1 MSQYGSASKNPP
13 WARNTDVSNVTVQ
26 QQLQSQMINQLGQQ
40 VMYQQQSQVFQPPM
54 GLQQVANSNML
65 PQLNQSSVNL
75 PGLNTAQLYGQSST
89 VSYPVPRAL
98 NSTAFGAGPV
108 TQQLP
113 PNQQPPSNQPPKQRV
128 FTGTVTKV
136 HDNFGFVDEDVFFQ
150 MSCCVKGSN
159 PQIGD
164 RVLVEASFN
173 PNMPFKWNA
182 TRLQVLSLQNQG
194 PAPVARKGFSDA
206 PNNYSSVPPPVV
218 DRSDDIGMNNFS
230 RSRSPRR
237 DRIRREADS
246 REENDDRKR
255 RRDSNDRS
263 NRDRDRERDRERERE
278 RERDRDRDR
287 ERERERERDKDKEK
301 GSTRSPSVR
310 KRSKSPRK
318 RRVRPAPRYMV
329 HVPKIALDVPDADV
343 LELRRR
349 YSNMYIPSDFFLS
362 NFRWVD
368 AFPPNNPFTMDQ
380 PCSFHIMHRDTEP
393 LTDNAALLDPP
404 DADYLF
410 SAKVMLMSMPQMGEF
425 LKKCCQMSE
434 DIDPESEAEGRDF
447 VHPTRLVNFLVGL
460 RGKNETMAIGGPWS
474 PSLDGPNPEKD
485 PQVLIRTAIRN
496 CQALTGID
504 LSTCTQWYRFLEIY
518 YRRGE
523 TTHKGKLVA
532 ARVETVVLFLPDVWS
547 CVPTRLEWDGLHLNY
562 KRQLDRKLKAL
573 LQIDYDEDAATV
585 DEKESEEAS
594 VIKREPTPWNRLD
607 TKSLKVSEL
616 REELEARS
624 MSSKGLKNQ
633 LLARLQKA
641 LKSEQEAEE
650 KGVPEEIVPEVPK
663 EVEKTVD
670 KMEDDE
676 NKKKEDEERKKQ
688 VEKEKVV
695 LEKRYEL
702 PDHPHVIVHPNKL
715 AKSGKFDCTNMSL
728 SLLLDYRQDDTKEH
742 SFEVSI
748 FAELFNEMLMRDY
761 GFRIYKSLYEA
772 AEKVREEEREKE
784 RKKKEEKEKKEKEE
798 KEKPVK
804 EGDDKE
810 ESEKEPDA
818 EKITEDLSEQ
828 EVSQDGD
835 KRSRDGRE
843 EREDKD
849 KKDKDRDS
857 KDREKKKK
865 EKMMTI
871 NPQLLLAF
879 VYFDQSHCGYILDK
893 DVEELMYALGLN
905 LSRAQVR
912 RLVQSVLSKDLK
924 DSRENREALFYRRL
938 TDKPKP
944 EENGTIENSAEEPAN
959 DIKSNDIEVPLVGN
973 RSLLPIFT
981 LNDSGSPPSKR
992 ARIDRSEQASNV
1004 AEGFVMFKGGLLDVE
1019 KLTEQLKRSEKARVD
1034 TEAILI
1040 SLREELSSTKKSA
1053 ESASS
1058 TVQELTTKVEQ
1069 LNDQLF
1075 TTTEQLN
1082 STQAKSEMYVSTL
1095 KGIQDNINRVLPAV
1109 SPKNE
1114 NCSDMAIKDEPSS

>member
-13 WARNTDVSNVTVQ
+13 WARSTDVSNVSVQ
-26 QQLQSQMINQLGQQ
+26 QQIQSQMINQLGQQ
-40 VMYQQQSQVFQPPM
+40 VMYQQQSPVFQPPM
-54 GLQQVANSNML
+54 GLQQVPNNNMMS
-65 PQLNQSSVNL
+65 PLNQSSVGL
-75 PGLNTAQLYGQSST
+75 PGLNTAQMYGQSNT

-98 NSTAFGAGPV
+98 NSSAFGTPPV
-108 TQQLP
+108 TQQMP
-113 PNQQPPSNQPPKQRV
+113 PSQQPPTTQPPKQRV

-159 PQIGD
+159 PNIGD

-182 TRLQVLSLQNQG
+182 TRLQVLPMQGQGQGAQG
-194 PAPVARKGFSDA
+194 PAARKSFSDA
-206 PNNYSSVPPPVV
+206 PSYNAVPAPVERNN
-218 DRSDDIGMNNFS
+218 DIGHGNFA

-237 DRIRREADS
+237 DRTRRDADT
-246 REENDDRKR
+246 RDVDDDRKR

-263 NRDRDRERDRERERE
+263 KERDRERE
-278 RERDRDRDR
+278 RDRDR

-349 YSNMYIPSDFFLS
+349 YSNMYVPSDFFLS

-368 AFPPNNPFTMDQ
+368 AFPPNTPFTMDR
-380 PCSFHIMHRDTEP
+380 PCSFHVMHRDTDQVTEN
-393 LTDNAALLDPP
+393 NAQLDPP

-434 DIDPESEAEGRDF
+434 DIDPESDGEGRDF

-485 PQVLIRTAIRN
+485 PKVLIRTAIRN

-518 YRRGE
+518 YRRSE
-523 TTHKGKLVA
+523 TTHKGKLLP

-585 DEKESEEAS
+585 DEKDSDEAA
-594 VIKREPTPWNRLD
+594 VVKREPTPWSKLD
-607 TKSLKVSEL
+607 AKSLKVSEL
-616 REELEARS
+616 REELEARN
-624 MSSKGLKNQ
+624 MNSKGLKNQ

-641 LKSEQEAEE
+641 LKSEQDIEE
-650 KGVPEEIVPEVPK
+650 KGHEEVVQEAPK
-663 EVEKTVD
+663 EVEKPGEKV
-670 KMEDDE
+670 EEDE
-676 NKKKEDEERKKQ
+676 NKKKEDEEKKKLA
-688 VEKEKVV
+688 EKEKVV

-702 PDHPHVIVHPNKL
+702 PDNPHVIVHPNRI
-715 AKSGKFDCTNMSL
+715 AKSGKFDCTTMSL

-742 SFEVSI
+742 SFEVSL
-748 FAELFNEMLMRDY
+748 FAELFNEMLMRDF
-761 GFRIYKSLYEA
+761 GFRIYRSLYEA
-772 AEKVREEEREKE
+772 AEKVREEEKEKE
-784 RKKKEEKEKKEKEE
+784 RKKKEEKDKKEKEE
-798 KEKPVK
+798 KEKSIKDSK
-804 EGDDKE
+804 EPSEDKE
-810 ESEKEPDA
+810 DSEKDA
-818 EKITEDLSEQ
+818 DIEKMEDDSSEQ
-828 EVSQDGD
+828 DASQDGD
-835 KRSRDGRE
+835 KRSRDDKE
-843 EREDKD
+843 KDEKEDKE
-849 KKDKDRDS
+849 KKDKDRES

-865 EKMMTI
+865 EKMITI

-912 RLVQSVLSKDLK
+912 RLVQAVLSKDSR

-944 EENGTIENSAEEPAN
+944 EENGTSENPADEESDEAKPN
-959 DIKSNDIEVPLVGN
+959 SVEISLVGN
-973 RSLLPIFT
+973 RSLLPVFVH
-981 LNDSGSPPSKR
+981 DDCGSPPSKR
-992 ARIDRSEQASNV
+992 ARLDKNEELSNV
-1004 AEGFVMFKGGLLDVE
+1004 PEGFVMFRGGLLDVE
-1019 KLTEQLKRSEKARVD
+1019 KLTEQLKRSEKARAD
-1034 TEAILI
+1034 TESMLI
-1040 SLREELSSTKKSA
+1040 SLREELGSTKKTA
-1053 ESASS
+1053 ELSS
-1058 TVQELTTKVEQ
+1058 NNVKDLTTKVEQ
-1069 LNDQLF
+1069 LKNQLSS
-1075 TTTEQLN
+1075 TTENLSSVQV
-1082 STQAKSEMYVSTL
+1082 KSELYVKTLKDIYVSIE
-1095 KGIQDNINRVLPAV
+1095 KALPPV
-1109 SPKNE
+1109 TPKNE
-1114 NCSDMAIKDEPSS
+1114 VSIKEEINE